1 MLPSPFPRGL
11 PRALQH
17 RDYLIFVTGDFVSQ
31 TGSWLQRVAVGW
43 LTWQLTGSATWL
55 GVIAFMDLAPALFVS
70 PIAGAYADRVD
81 RLGFIKLTIN
91 LTLLQP
97 VALGVLYFSGAM
109 NIWWVFALS
118 LYHGVINAAGLP
130 ARLAIVPSLVP
141 RADLSSAIALN
152 SVVFNLSRFA
162 GPAAAGVIIATA
174 GLGMA
179 FVVNALTFI
188 VFALTLTMLR
198 TESKPARAAQGP
210 ILADVAEGFR
220 YIASHPGIGP
230 VMGLLIVSAILA
242 RPFIDLLPGFAAGV
256 FGRGAEALAWMVSV
270 TGLGAG
276 CGALWLAMRDSI
288 KGLTVIA
295 VSFVLVAGLG
305 LLVFTATDIF
315 WVALPALFV
324 TGSGIAVSAIGVL
337 TLVQSAVAPSMRGRV
352 VGLYGIVF
360 RGGPAFGALAMG
372 WIASALGLRPP
383 VAGGAVLCIVAWAW
397 AIRRLEFIALSLE
410 EMPDGDPGDAAGGAD
425 KPVNDP

>member
-1 MLPSPFPRGL
+1 M
-11 PRALQH
+11 
-17 RDYLIFVTGDFVSQ
+17 TGDFVSQ

-43 LTWQLTGSATWL
+43 LTWELTGSATWL
-55 GVIAFMDLAPALFVS
+55 GVIAFMDLAPALVVS
-70 PIAGAYADRVD
+70 PIAGAYADRMD
-81 RLGFIKLTIN
+81 RLRFIKLTIN

-97 VALGVLYFSGAM
+97 VALAVLFYSGAM
-109 NIWWVFALS
+109 NIWWLFALS
-118 LYHGVINAAGLP
+118 LYHGVINAASLP

-141 RADLSSAIALN
+141 RTDLSSAIALN
-152 SVVFNLSRFA
+152 SVIFNLSRFT
-162 GPAAAGVIIATA
+162 GPAAAGVIITTA
-174 GLGMA
+174 GVGMA
-179 FVVNALTFI
+179 FVVNALTFFA
-188 VFALTLTMLR
+188 FALTLAMLSIA
-198 TESKPARAAQGP
+198 TEPAGEAKKH
-210 ILADVAEGFR
+210 ILADVAQGFR
-220 YIASHPGIGP
+220 YMVSHPGIGP
-230 VMGLLIVSAILA
+230 LMMLLITSAILA
-242 RPFIDLLPGFAAGV
+242 RPFIDLLPGFAADV

-337 TLVQSAVAPSMRGRV
+337 TLVQSAVAPNMRGRV
-352 VGLYGIVF
+352 VSLYGIVF

-372 WIASALGLRPP
+372 WIASEVGLRPP
-383 VAGGAVLCIVAWAW
+383 VAGGAALCIVAWAW

-410 EMPDGDPGDAAGGAD
+410 QLPDGDPRGAD
-425 KPVNDP
+425 KPVNQA

>member
-1 MLPSPFPRGL
+1 MKPFTFPRGL
-11 PRALQH
+11 PRALGH
-17 RDYLIFVTGDFVSQ
+17 RDYLIFLTGDFASH

-43 LTWQLTGSATWL
+43 LTWELTGSATWL
-55 GVIAFMDLAPALFVS
+55 GVIAFMDLAPAVFVS

-97 VALGVLYFSGAM
+97 VALAVLYFSGAM
-109 NIWWVFALS
+109 NIWWLFALS
-118 LYHGVINAAGLP
+118 LYHGVANAASLP

-141 RADLSSAIALN
+141 RADLSSAIALG

-179 FVVNALTFI
+179 FVVNALTFF
-188 VFALTLTMLR
+188 VFALTLAMLR
-198 TESKPARAAQGP
+198 IEAEPAREAEGH
-210 ILADVAEGFR
+210 ILADVAQGFR

-242 RPFIDLLPGFAAGV
+242 RPFIDLLPGFAAEI

-276 CGALWLAMRDSI
+276 CGALWLSLRDSI
-288 KGLTVIA
+288 KGLTGIA
-295 VSFVLVAGLG
+295 VGFVLVAGLG
-305 LLVFTATDIF
+305 LLIFTATDIF

-337 TLVQSAVAPSMRGRV
+337 TLVQSAVVPNMRGRV
-352 VGLYGIVF
+352 VSLYGIV
-360 RGGPAFGALAMG
+360 
-372 WIASALGLRPP
+372 LRPP

-397 AIRRLEFIALSLE
+397 AIRRLEFVALSLE
-410 EMPDGDPGDAAGGAD
+410 AAPGGDPGGAAGGAD
-425 KPVNDP
+425 KPVNHP

>member
-1 MLPSPFPRGL
+1 MKPFPFPRGL
-11 PRALQH
+11 PRALGH
-17 RDYLIFVTGDFVSQ
+17 RDYLIFMTGDFVSQ
-31 TGSWLQRVAVGW
+31 AGSWLQRVAVGW
-43 LTWQLTGSATWL
+43 LTWELTGSATWL
-55 GVIAFMDLAPALFVS
+55 GVIAFMDLAPALIVS
-70 PIAGAYADRVD
+70 PLAGAYVDRVD
-81 RLGFIKLTIN
+81 RLGFIKLAIN

-97 VALGVLYFSGAM
+97 VALAVLYYSGAM
-109 NIWWVFALS
+109 NIWWLFALS
-118 LYHGVINAAGLP
+118 LYHGTINAASLP

-162 GPAAAGVIIATA
+162 GPAAAGVIIAT
-174 GLGMA
+174 GGVGMA
-179 FVVNALTFI
+179 FVVNALTFV
-188 VFALTLTMLR
+188 VFALTLAMLR
-198 TESKPARAAQGP
+198 IESEPAREAKGH
-210 ILADVAEGFR
+210 ILADVAQGFR
-220 YIASHPGIGP
+220 YISSHPGIGP
-230 VMGLLIVSAILA
+230 VMLLLILSAILA
-242 RPFIDLLPGFAAGV
+242 RPFIDLLPGFAANV

-276 CGALWLAMRDSI
+276 CGALWLATRDSI
-288 KGLTVIA
+288 KGLTFIA

-337 TLVQSAVAPSMRGRV
+337 TLVQTAVAPNMRGRV
-352 VGLYGIVF
+352 VSLYGIVF

-372 WIASALGLRPP
+372 WIASELGLRLP

-397 AIRRLEFIALSLE
+397 TIRRLEFIALSLE
-410 EMPDGDPGDAAGGAD
+410 ESAGGAD
-425 KPVNDP
+425 KPGDEP

>member
-1 MLPSPFPRGL
+1 M
-11 PRALQH
+11 
-17 RDYLIFVTGDFVSQ
+17 TGDFVSQ

-43 LTWQLTGSATWL
+43 LTWELTGSATWL
-55 GVIAFMDLAPALFVS
+55 GVIAFMDLAPALIVS
-70 PIAGAYADRVD
+70 PIAGAYADRMD
-81 RLGFIKLTIN
+81 RLRFIKLTIN

-97 VALGVLYFSGAM
+97 VALGVLYYSGAI
-109 NIWWVFALS
+109 NIWWLFALS
-118 LYHGVINAAGLP
+118 FYHGVINAASLP

-141 RADLSSAIALN
+141 RTDLSSAIALN
-152 SVVFNLSRFA
+152 SVVFNMSRFA
-162 GPAAAGVIIATA
+162 GPAAAGVIITTA
-174 GLGMA
+174 GVGMA
-179 FVVNALTFI
+179 FVVNALTFFA
-188 VFALTLTMLR
+188 FALTLAMLSI
-198 TESKPARAAQGP
+198 EAEPARKAEGH
-210 ILADVAEGFR
+210 ILGDVAQGFR
-220 YIASHPGIGP
+220 YMISHPGIGP
-230 VMGLLIVSAILA
+230 VMMLLIVSAILA
-242 RPFIDLLPGFAAGV
+242 RPFIDLLPGFAADV

-305 LLVFTATDIF
+305 LLIFTATDIF

-337 TLVQSAVAPSMRGRV
+337 TLVQSTVAPNMRGRV
-352 VGLYGIVF
+352 VSLYGIVF

-372 WIASALGLRPP
+372 WIASEVGLRLP

-397 AIRRLEFIALSLE
+397 AIRRLGFIALSLE
-410 EMPDGDPGDAAGGAD
+410 EGAD
-425 KPVNDP
+425 KPGDEP